1 MGKGGFYGNV
11 FRIIPLIIT
20 LKFQRKNCGA
30 KVIRLVIEGEE
41 VVEVGAEKEGDV
53 RRAIVIA
60 EARLISTQMSSSRN
74 GKITRLSVRLNR
86 RHRSTS
92 LGFLR
97 GGELCRAGFSA
108 PAPPLIDLASQF
120 ISDSLPIRTIK
131 LGLE

>member
-1 MGKGGFYGNV
+1 M
-11 FRIIPLIIT
+11 
-20 LKFQRKNCGA
+20 
-30 KVIRLVIEGEE
+30 
-41 VVEVGAEKEGDV
+41 
-53 RRAIVIA
+53 
-60 EARLISTQMSSSRN
+60 
-74 GKITRLSVRLNR
+74 RLNR

-131 LGLE
+131 LGLEGILANLMFFADFDSSSLQMKTGCVALVLCLNITVDPPDVINISPCARIEAWIG